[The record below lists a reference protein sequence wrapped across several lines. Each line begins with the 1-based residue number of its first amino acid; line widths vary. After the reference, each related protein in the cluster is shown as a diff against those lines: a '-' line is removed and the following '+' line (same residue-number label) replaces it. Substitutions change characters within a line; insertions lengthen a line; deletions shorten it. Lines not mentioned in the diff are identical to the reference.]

1 MFSQLTIM
9 IPELGRW
16 SSSRVL
22 ISIFE
27 LILQDLIVSNI
38 CDVFFAEI
46 AVVLKTLTNFAKKAP
61 S

>member
-1 MFSQLTIM
+1 M

-16 SSSRVL
+16 SSSHVL

-27 LILQDLIVSNI
+27 LILQDLIVLNI

-46 AVVLKTLTNFAKKAP
+46 AVVLKTLTNFAKK
-61 S
+61 SSVVNV